1 MTFFLLSRVDVLQVL
16 VAVPCMKYF
25 VVHCNG
31 DLFCDC
37 DVVFSS
43 DGVLWQRK

>member
-1 MTFFLLSRVDVLQVL
+1 MTRFSIVAVLQILAAVL
-16 VAVPCMKYF
+16 CMKYF
-25 VVHCNG
+25 VVYCNG

-43 DGVLWQRK
+43 DGVLWQSK

>member
-1 MTFFLLSRVDVLQVL
+1 MTRSFL
-16 VAVPCMKYF
+16 VAVLQILVTVLCMKYL

-43 DGVLWQRK
+43 DGVLWQSK